1 MFNNR
6 YFIIQKA
13 RRLGSSY
20 TLRKLMEYIHEL
32 NKPKLLLPILAK
44 SLWLKD
50 NGYNN
55 TWFSNQ
61 LYKKACFIEIK
72 DSLYYQIT
80 NRYNNMAYVNQL
92 IEDGKQCAECD
103 VVYERPHWTKVLCV
117 DCFEEKLKKG
127 EVPEFQKASGVEL

>member
-6 YFIIQKA
+6 YFIIHKA
-13 RRLGSSY
+13 RRFGSSY
-20 TLRKLMEYIHEL
+20 MLRKFMAYINEL

-61 LYKKACFIEIK
+61 LYKK
-72 DSLYYQIT
+72 L
-80 NRYNNMAYVNQL
+80 
-92 IEDGKQCAECD
+92 
-103 VVYERPHWTKVLCV
+103 VL
-117 DCFEEKLKKG
+117 
-127 EVPEFQKASGVEL
+127 